1 MPGYE
6 TDDTNSECEES
17 ENKSNDGD
25 DDLLDDAFHTGNDAE
40 DENVRDDANFSD
52 HVITQIVDERQEG
65 SEQPRIQSTV
75 DGSASEIIP
84 HPTRKRNRQLGKT
97 KAADSNQ
104 PVVDPPKRRGPNINR
119 SATKTLEN
127 LPEGSKISLTM
138 STGTKVFVGP
148 SASQFATECG
158 IVMRNV
164 KFNLLR
170 TDRRFMEYV
179 NEQLRIRWKR
189 TRGNLSEHWK
199 NNGGKMNPQFARS
212 QMKPNCRS
220 QEDWNHM
227 CDYWELESTRRQ
239 NSPDSSRF
247 SRTQATIQVSAE
259 SASEFGELVAD
270 PVTKELLHYTEK
282 PETFIGPNVSI
293 SANVRV
299 GACVTLMHCI
309 ILDDSEIQGEGDYKT
324 KLGIT
329 ILVYVSLSHAPH
341 IGCDMAPL
349 LILRKHMKSSCTSF
363 LHDKD
368 H

>member
-1 MPGYE
+1 M
-6 TDDTNSECEES
+6 
-17 ENKSNDGD
+17 
-25 DDLLDDAFHTGNDAE
+25 
-40 DENVRDDANFSD
+40 
-52 HVITQIVDERQEG
+52 DERTLRTVTKATSFIIKSFPDSIVYIPGLVFNTEG

-104 PVVDPPKRRGPNINR
+104 PVVDPPKRRDPNINR

-148 SASQFATECG
+148 SASQFASECG

-164 KFNLLR
+164 CPLNFHKWESIP
-170 TDRRFMEYV
+170 DDV
-179 NEQLRIRWKR
+179 KD
-189 TRGNLSEHWK
+189 
-199 NNGGKMNPQFARS
+199 
-212 QMKPNCRS
+212 QMS

-329 ILVYVSLSHAPH
+329 ILGMYL
-341 IGCDMAPL
+341 
-349 LILRKHMKSSCTSF
+349 TSF
-363 LHDKD
+363 EPMIFEYH
-368 H
+368 